1 MRSGLG
7 GALGR
12 SGYFKLPSVSPACP
26 GTKIKSRSTDACP
39 VSALGKLHL
48 HGPEFDG
55 FEWDADKNE
64 RCLAERGFD
73 FDYVAKIFSGDLGK
87 ECNKIIDGSTP

>member
-1 MRSGLG
+1 
-7 GALGR
+7 
-12 SGYFKLPSVSPACP
+12 
-26 GTKIKSRSTDACP
+26 
-39 VSALGKLHL
+39 L